1 MKSKQVVIIGGG
13 IGGLAAA
20 IRMTAIG
27 LPVTVCEQG
36 ESFGGK
42 MNTWSSNGFRFDTG
56 PSLITMPWIFN
67 ELFEIAGSHLE
78 EHLEMVSM
86 HPLSDYSFADGTR
99 FSYSANLPE
108 WLATVRNLEPK
119 DTDGFLR
126 FMKLGARLFELS
138 KDNFLRR
145 PPFSAPRQSDL
156 SGLRHFPLRNA
167 WGNYSNV
174 VGAHFKSP
182 QLQQMYNRY
191 PTYVGSS
198 PYKSPATLSI
208 IPYIEYAFNGWYPKG
223 GLYKIIESFLTLA
236 KRLHVTLLSNTKV
249 ERIEHSN
256 HRVTSVKLSDGAILK
271 ADIVIANCEARDAG
285 VMLGEPNAVRLEPE
299 NRSMSGIVFLI
310 GCRKTIPEL
319 NHHSIYFSADYK
331 AEFKQIFEEQR
342 FPDDPTVYVNCPS
355 RSDRTIV
362 PGAGESLFIM
372 ANAPSG
378 DQLEW
383 DESMIA
389 KARKNIFDRLRL
401 NGFPDIENEIV
412 VEEVWTPQKIA
423 SRYAMPGGA
432 IYGTHS
438 HGWKK
443 AFLRPSNKD
452 RKYEGLYYV
461 GGSTHPGGG
470 TPTVLLS
477 AQITADLIKKYEL
490 A

>member
-20 IRMTAIG
+20 IRMAALG
-27 LPVTVCEQG
+27 LQVTVCEQG
-36 ESFGGK
+36 ETFGGK
-42 MNTWSSNGFRFDTG
+42 MNMWSSNGFRFDTG

-67 ELFEIAGSHLE
+67 ELFEVAGSRLE

-99 FSYSANLPE
+99 FSYTANLPE

-119 DTDGFLR
+119 DTDGFLK
-126 FMKLGARLFELS
+126 FMKLGARLFEVS
-138 KDNFLRR
+138 KGNFLRR
-145 PPFSAPRQSDL
+145 PPFSPPRRSDL
-156 SGLRHFPLRNA
+156 AALKHFPFRHA
-167 WGNYSNV
+167 WGNYAKV
-174 VGAHFKSP
+174 VSAHFKSP
-182 QLQQMYNRY
+182 QLQQLYNRY

-198 PYKSPATLSI
+198 PYNSPATLSI

-223 GLYKIIESFLTLA
+223 GLYKIIETFLTLA
-236 KRLHVTLLSNTKV
+236 RNLNITLLTNQKV
-249 ERIEHSN
+249 DRIESTN
-256 HRVTSVKLSDGAILK
+256 QRVTSVRLSDGTILK
-271 ADIVIANCEARDAG
+271 ADLVIANCEAQDTRL
-285 VMLGEPNAVRLEPE
+285 MLGEPEAVRLEPE
-299 NRSMSGIVFLI
+299 NRSMSGVVFLI
-310 GCRKTIPEL
+310 GCRKTLPSL
-319 NHHSIYFSADYK
+319 NHHSIYFSSDYQ
-331 AEFKQIFEEQR
+331 AEFRQIFDEQK

-355 RSDRTIV
+355 RSDRSIV
-362 PGAGESLFIM
+362 PDAGESLFIM

-383 DESMIA
+383 DEVMIA
-389 KARKNIFDRLRL
+389 EARKRVFNRLRL
-401 NGFPDIENEIV
+401 GGFPNIEDEIV
-412 VEEVWTPQKIA
+412 VEEVWTPKKIA
-423 SRYAMPGGA
+423 SRYLMPGGA

-443 AFLRPSNKD
+443 AFLRPPNKD
-452 RKYEGLYYV
+452 SKYQGLYYV